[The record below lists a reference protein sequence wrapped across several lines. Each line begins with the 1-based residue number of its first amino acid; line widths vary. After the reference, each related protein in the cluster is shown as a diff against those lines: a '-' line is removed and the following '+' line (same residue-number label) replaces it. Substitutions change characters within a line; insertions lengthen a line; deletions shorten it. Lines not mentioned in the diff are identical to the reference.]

1 MRKKRVVITGLGVIS
16 PVGTGKNKFW
26 ESLLNGVSGIDHITR
41 FDTNGFSS
49 KIAGEVKD
57 FEPDKYIE
65 KKEIKRLDRFT
76 QFAVSAS
83 KMAIED
89 AKLNLNDTDP
99 NRAGVIVGSGIG
111 GSETWEQQHINL
123 VKKGPRRVSPFF
135 VPMIIS
141 NMASGQVSM
150 AFNLKGPNFTV
161 VTACASGTNAIGEAF
176 RVLQDDKA
184 DLMIAGGTEAP
195 LTQLSLA
202 GFCSMRALSTR
213 NDDPTKASRPFDK
226 ERDGF
231 VMGEGAG
238 IVVMETLENAL
249 KRNAH
254 IYAEIVGYGSTADA
268 YHLTQPAP
276 GGEGAARAMNLAIN
290 DADLKP
296 EEINYINAHGTST
309 TLNDEYETLAIKRV
323 FGEYAYKVPISSI
336 KSMTGHLMGA
346 SGAIELITCV
356 LTILNNKIPPTINYE
371 YSDPKCDLYYVPNK
385 SINKTVNVA
394 LSNSMGFGG
403 HNACI
408 VLKKYEDKENKTK

>member
-1 MRKKRVVITGLGVIS
+1 
-16 PVGTGKNKFW
+16 
-26 ESLLNGVSGIDHITR
+26 
-41 FDTNGFSS
+41 
-49 KIAGEVKD
+49 
-57 FEPDKYIE
+57 
-65 KKEIKRLDRFT
+65 
-76 QFAVSAS
+76 
-83 KMAIED
+83 MAIED

-268 YHLTQPAP
+268 YH
-276 GGEGAARAMNLAIN
+276 
-290 DADLKP
+290 
-296 EEINYINAHGTST
+296 
-309 TLNDEYETLAIKRV
+309 
-323 FGEYAYKVPISSI
+323 
-336 KSMTGHLMGA
+336 
-346 SGAIELITCV
+346 
-356 LTILNNKIPPTINYE
+356 
-371 YSDPKCDLYYVPNK
+371 
-385 SINKTVNVA
+385 
-394 LSNSMGFGG
+394 
-403 HNACI
+403 
-408 VLKKYEDKENKTK
+408 